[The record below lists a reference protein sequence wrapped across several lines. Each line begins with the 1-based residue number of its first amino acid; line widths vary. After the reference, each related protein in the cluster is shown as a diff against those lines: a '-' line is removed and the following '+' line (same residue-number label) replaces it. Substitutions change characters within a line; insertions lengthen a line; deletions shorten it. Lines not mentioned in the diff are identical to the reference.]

1 MSLTLEQYLTPD
13 PSLRPPRP
21 CPDFIPDRPP
31 SLSSRQ
37 ISMHSAISVHGWDY
51 IDGRKVFYEA
61 ELERLFAILAKM
73 RPDVLA
79 IAEQPP
85 AIMYV
90 DDAGDRHPHTFD
102 YLLTTTAGRELVAVK
117 PANLVEKTGVGRIVE
132 LVAEQ
137 LMPSVA
143 DYVVLFTDEQLSA
156 VDIHNAETIH
166 GASRDPWPEDDAVVA
181 KLVRKLTGE
190 TTVADLTRRA
200 DLGGYALDAV
210 VRAISSGA
218 LDLVEYGEIG
228 PQTVVVRGKRRRG

>member
-1 MSLTLEQYLTPD
+1 MTYEEYMTPD

-21 CPDFIPDRPP
+21 CPDFLPDPLP
-31 SLSSRQ
+31 SLSSRT
-37 ISMHSAISVHGWDY
+37 IGMHSAISVHGWDY

-73 RPDVLA
+73 RPGVLA

-143 DYVVLFTDEQLSA
+143 DFVVLFTDKELSD
-156 VDIHNAETIH
+156 VDVRNAELLQ
-166 GASRDPWPEDDAVVA
+166 GASRDPWPEDDAVVS
-181 KLVRKLTGE
+181 KLVRKLKGE
-190 TTVADLTRRA
+190 TTVGELTLA
-200 DLGGYALDAV
+200 SKLGGYAFDAV
-210 VRAISSGA
+210 MRAISDGA
-218 LDLVEYGEIG
+218 LELVEYGAIDDH
-228 PQTVVVRGKRRRG
+228 TRLRLSGKKA